1 MGLLAKLRK
10 IPQALANPR
19 EYAWVLEDGVARL
32 RGLAYRHGYRI
43 LTRGRVDIGPG
54 FVAECAL
61 HVRGPGHVTIGEGC
75 RIRRSNLQEP
85 AIITLSPDARVEIGA
100 HSTMGGLRVRCA
112 DRVTFGAQLLA
123 AKTTVTD
130 TDYGLRGEPAP
141 GARPVEVGENCWLG
155 VETAVCPGV
164 RLGKNVVVSGGT
176 VVTRDMPDDTM
187 AMGNPARSVKLPR
200 PPAPGSGGR
209 A

>member
-1 MGLLAKLRK
+1 MGLLDKLRK
-10 IPQALANPR
+10 IPHALAHPR
-19 EYAWVLEDGVARL
+19 EHAWVLEDGVARV
-32 RGLAYRHGYRI
+32 RGLLYRHGYRL
-43 LTRGRVDIGPG
+43 LTRGRVNIGPG

-61 HVRGPGHVTIGEGC
+61 HVRGPGRVTIGEAC
-75 RIRRSNLQEP
+75 RIRRSNMQEP
-85 AIITLSPDARVEIGA
+85 VIITLTPDARVEIGA

-112 DRVTFGAQLLA
+112 ERVTFGAQLLA

-130 TDYGLRGEPAP
+130 TDYGLSGEPVP

-155 VETAVCPGV
+155 VETSVCPGV

-176 VVTRDMPDDTM
+176 VVTRDMPQDTM
-187 AMGNPARSVKLPR
+187 AMGNPARAVKLPR
-200 PPAPGSGGR
+200 PAGAPGGT